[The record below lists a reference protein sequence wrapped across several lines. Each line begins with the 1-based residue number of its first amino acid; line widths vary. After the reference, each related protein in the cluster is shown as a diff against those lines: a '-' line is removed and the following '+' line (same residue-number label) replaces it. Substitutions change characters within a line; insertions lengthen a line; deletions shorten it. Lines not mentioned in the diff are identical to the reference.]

1 NVKVFGEMEFWFA
14 IIKVIAVI
22 AMILFGGWLLFS
34 GTAGP
39 QATVRNL
46 WEQGGFLPHGISGLV
61 MMMAIIMFSF
71 GGLELVGIT
80 AAEADN
86 PEQSIPKA
94 TNQVIYRI
102 LIFYVG
108 SLAVLLSL
116 MPWSRVTADTSPF
129 VFIFHELGDALVAN
143 ALNIVVLTA
152 ALSVYNSC
160 VYCNSRMLFG
170 LAQQGNAPKMLQK
183 VDKRGV
189 PVNTILISSLFTAL
203 CVLINYFAPEE
214 AFGLLMALVVSALVI
229 NWAMISLAHIKFRRA
244 KQRQGVKT
252 RFPAIFYPVGNWV
265 CLIFMAAVLIIM
277 LMTPGMAISVWLI
290 PVWLVVLGV
299 GYMFKQKSARVA
311 KAH

>member
-1 NVKVFGEMEFWFA
+1 
-14 IIKVIAVI
+14 
-22 AMILFGGWLLFS
+22 
-34 GTAGP
+34 
-39 QATVRNL
+39 
-46 WEQGGFLPHGISGLV
+46 
-61 MMMAIIMFSF
+61 MFSF

-102 LIFYVG
+102 LIFYIG

-116 MPWSRVTADTSPF
+116 MPWTRVTADTSPF
-129 VFIFHELGDALVAN
+129 VLIFHELGDTFVAN

-170 LAQQGNAPKMLQK
+170 LAQQGNAPKALAS

-189 PVNTILISSLFTAL
+189 PVNTILVSALVTAL
-203 CVLINYFAPEE
+203 CVLINYLAPES

-229 NWAMISLAHIKFRRA
+229 NWAMISLAHMKFRRA
-244 KQRQGVKT
+244 KQEQGVVT
-252 RFPAIFYPVGNWV
+252 RFLLCFIRWV
-265 CLIFMAAVLIIM
+265 TGSACCL
-277 LMTPGMAISVWLI
+277 WRRY
-290 PVWLVVLGV
+290 W
-299 GYMFKQKSARVA
+299 
-311 KAH
+311 

>member
-1 NVKVFGEMEFWFA
+1 V
-14 IIKVIAVI
+14 
-22 AMILFGGWLLFS
+22 AMILFGAWLLFS

-46 WEQGGFLPHGISGLV
+46 WEHGGFLPHGVSGLV

-80 AAEADN
+80 AAEADE
-86 PEQSIPKA
+86 PEKSIPKA

-116 MPWSRVTADTSPF
+116 LPWTRITADTSPF
-129 VFIFHELGDALVAN
+129 VLIFHELGDSLVAN

-170 LAQQGNAPKMLQK
+170 LARQGNAPKALQK

-189 PVNTILISSLFTAL
+189 PVNTILVSAAFTAL
-203 CVLINYFAPEE
+203 CVLINYLAPQE

-229 NWAMISLAHIKFRRA
+229 NWAMISLAHMRFRRA
-244 KQRQGVKT
+244 KQQQGVT
-252 RFPAIFYPVGNWV
+252 PRFPALFYPLGNWL
-265 CLIFMAAVLIIM
+265 CLLFMAAVLVIM

-290 PVWLVVLGV
+290 PVWLLILAI
-299 GYMFKQKSARVA
+299 GYFIKEKKA
-311 KAH
+311 KAAHAR